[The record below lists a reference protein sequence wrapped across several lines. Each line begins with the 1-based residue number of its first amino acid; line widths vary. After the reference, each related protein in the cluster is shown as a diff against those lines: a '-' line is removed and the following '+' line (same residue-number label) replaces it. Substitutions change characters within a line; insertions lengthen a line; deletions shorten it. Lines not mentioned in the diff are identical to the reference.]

1 MTATTQAEA
10 TAVETLELEPR
21 TAHLPAVQQ
30 TGAVALAD
38 NSPAAMFLRAMERGA
53 TAEQIEKMM
62 DLQDRFEAREAEKAY
77 NEAFAAF
84 KAEAVEIIKRKR
96 VHFENKSGGV
106 TDYKHA
112 ELSDVVDAAT
122 PALSKY
128 GLSTSWK
135 VTKQERD
142 WIEVTCYLKHSR
154 GHFETAT
161 LGGPP
166 DQSGG
171 KNAIQAVSSAKTYLE
186 RQTMKA
192 VCGLAE
198 KGQDDDGKGGPDVA
212 AVGNSLC
219 DSLLARLEKC
229 ATDKEAADLWA
240 EGSRAL
246 AEAQRQDLYAEFKDC
261 VIKHRTMLKNRGQ
274 E

>member
-1 MTATTQAEA
+1 MTATTTAEA
-10 TAVETLELEPR
+10 SAVTTLELEPR
-21 TAHLPAVQQ
+21 DTARAVPVVQQ
-30 TGAVALAD
+30 SGALAAG
-38 NSPAAMFLRAMERGA
+38 SPAALMLAALGQGANLDQVER
-53 TAEQIEKMM
+53 MM
-62 DLQDRFEAREAEKAY
+62 DMHERWERREAEKAY

-84 KAEAVEIIKRKR
+84 KAEAIEIIKRKR
-96 VHFENKSGGV
+96 VYFETAKGV

-112 ELSDVVDAAT
+112 ELSDVIEAAA
-122 PALSKY
+122 PALARH

-142 WIEVTCYLKHSR
+142 WIEVTCYLKHSL

-198 KGQDDDGKGGPDVA
+198 KGQDDDGAGAGNTDTSPALDKWREVA
-212 AVGNSLC
+212 MQG
-219 DSLLARLEKC
+219 
-229 ATDKEAADLWA
+229 EAALRKHYDANVPTEEFWREHGPSLRQAAKKADA
-240 EGSRAL
+240 EGGAR
-246 AEAQRQDLYAEFKDC
+246 
-261 VIKHRTMLKNRGQ
+261 
-274 E
+274 